1 MQKEKIVKYLYLT
14 LNWVFGVLF
23 LLAGVLSLVESL
35 LAGFSLIAAAA
46 ILLPPVR
53 DFVYSKTNKEFPVKA
68 RGISIFILLMAFGF
82 FVGQTQE
89 RKEQELAA
97 QQAQEKA
104 ENAAQ
109 LRQDNI
115 DYFNANREQI
125 ISRVKSAIIE
135 KDYQAAISQSNKYLV
150 SGDKELEQLNAQA
163 KDEISAIQKAKKTE
177 KLLAELKSVPTKEY
191 EKNRGLYQQL
201 LNMHPD
207 SELYKNKV
215 AFYAGKIKEEK
226 QKQIAA
232 EARKN
237 RIESQ
242 FSAWDGS
249 HRNLERVIKKS
260 MNDPDSYEHAK
271 TVYWDHGDYL
281 MVKTTFRGKNAFGG
295 VVKNSVTAKVSLD
308 GQVLQILSQN

>member
-1 MQKEKIVKYLYLT
+1 MKYLYLT

-23 LLAGVLSLVESL
+23 LLAGVLSLVESP
-35 LAGFSLIAAAA
+35 LAGLSLIAAAA
-46 ILLPPVR
+46 LLLPPVR
-53 DFVYSKTNKEFPVKA
+53 NFVYSKTNKDFPVKA
-68 RGISIFILLMAFGF
+68 RAISIFILFMAFGF
-82 FVGQTQE
+82 FVGQAQE

-104 ENAAQ
+104 EKAAQ

-125 ISRVKSAIIE
+125 MSRVKSAITG

-150 SGDKELEQLNAQA
+150 SGDKELGQLNTQA
-163 KDEISAIQKAKKTE
+163 KNELSAIQKAKKTE
-177 KLLAELKSVPTKEY
+177 KLLAELKSVPTEKF

-215 AFYAGKIKEEK
+215 AFYVGKIKEEK
-226 QKQIAA
+226 QKKIAA
-232 EARKN
+232 EARKKK
-237 RIESQ
+237 IESQ

-249 HRNLERVIKKS
+249 HRNLERVIKES
-260 MNDPDSYEHAK
+260 MNDPDSYEHVK
-271 TVYWDHGDYL
+271 TVYWDRGDYL
-281 MVKTTFRGKNAFGG
+281 IVKTTFRGKNAFGG

>member
-23 LLAGVLSLVESL
+23 LLVGVLSLVESP
-35 LAGFSLIAAAA
+35 LAGLSLIAAAA
-46 ILLPPVR
+46 LLLPPVR
-53 DFVYSKTNKEFPVKA
+53 NFVYSKTNKEFSVKE
-68 RGISIFILLMAFGF
+68 RVISIFILFMAFGF
-82 FVGQTQE
+82 FVGQAQE

-104 ENAAQ
+104 EKAAQ

-125 ISRVKSAIIE
+125 ISRVKSAITE

-150 SGDKELEQLNAQA
+150 SGDKELEQLNTQA
-163 KDEISAIQKAKKTE
+163 KNELSAIQKAKKTE
-177 KLLAELKSVPTKEY
+177 KLLAELKSVPTEEY

-201 LNMHPD
+201 LKMHPD

-232 EARKN
+232 EERKKK
-237 RIESQ
+237 IESQ

-249 HRNLERVIKKS
+249 HRNLERVIKES
-260 MNDPDSYEHAK
+260 MNDPDSYEHVK
-271 TVYWDHGDYL
+271 TVYWDRGDHL
-281 MVKTTFRGKNAFGG
+281 IVKTTFRGKNAFGG

>member
-1 MQKEKIVKYLYLT
+1 MKYLYLT
-14 LNWVFGVLF
+14 LNWVFGLLF
-23 LLAGVLSLVESL
+23 LLAGVLSLVESP
-35 LAGFSLIAAAA
+35 LAGLSLIAAAA
-46 ILLPPVR
+46 LLLPPVR
-53 DFVYSKTNKEFPVKA
+53 NFVYSKTNKDFPVKA
-68 RGISIFILLMAFGF
+68 RAISIFILFMAFGF
-82 FVGQTQE
+82 FVGQAQE

-97 QQAQEKA
+97 QQAQGKA
-104 ENAAQ
+104 EKAAQ
-109 LRQDNI
+109 LRQDNV

-125 ISRVKSAIIE
+125 ISRVKSAITE

-150 SGDKELEQLNAQA
+150 SGDKELEQLNTQA
-163 KDEISAIQKAKKTE
+163 KNELSAIQKAKKTE
-177 KLLAELKSVPTKEY
+177 KLLAELNSVPTEEY

-232 EARKN
+232 EARKKK
-237 RIESQ
+237 IESQ

-249 HRNLERVIKKS
+249 HRNLERVIKES
-260 MNDPDSYEHAK
+260 MNDPDSYEHVK
-271 TVYWDHGDYL
+271 TVYWDRGDYL
-281 MVKTTFRGKNAFGG
+281 IVKTTFRGKNAFGG